1 MRRLRGLVVRCGL
14 MVLPLIMV
22 ISLCCLM
29 FGLRGK
35 TSLPVAAAMTQ
46 PHLVV
51 QSAFIPPAEAAIPRA
66 NTSTNRPLA
75 AFERLHV
82 FHARLNVPTD

>member
-1 MRRLRGLVVRCGL
+1 MA
-14 MVLPLIMV
+14 LPLVMV

-35 TSLPVAAAMTQ
+35 RFQPIASLPQ

-51 QSAFIPPAEAAIPRA
+51 QSALIPTAEAAIPEHPA
-66 NTSTNRPLA
+66 PSTRKLA

-82 FHARLNVPTD
+82 FHARLNVPD